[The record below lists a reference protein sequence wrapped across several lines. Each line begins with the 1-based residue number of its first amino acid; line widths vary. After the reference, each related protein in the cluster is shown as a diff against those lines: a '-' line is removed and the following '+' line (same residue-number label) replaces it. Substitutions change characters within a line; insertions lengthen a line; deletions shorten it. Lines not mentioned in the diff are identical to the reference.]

1 MGRWTGMSGVLAFA
15 SAVTA
20 EPSLCAADSD
30 EALMARIAAGDERAF
45 ERLLSRHLDR
55 IHHYLGRLT
64 GHWAECDDLAQ
75 ETFIKVWLKARSFR
89 PGRVRVT
96 TWLHR
101 IAHNVAVDFLRKAGR
116 ATRAE
121 ASEPARD
128 EAGPDALGQQAEE
141 RQRLHEALSALPENQ
156 RSAILLRH
164 QQGLSNPETAAV
176 LGTSVRAVESL
187 LSRGRRRLRALM
199 DQPGNVRS
207 RERVS

>member
-1 MGRWTGMSGVLAFA
+1 MSGALAIA
-15 SAVTA
+15 NAVA
-20 EPSLCAADSD
+20 VEPQLSADSD
-30 EALMARIAAGDERAF
+30 ETLMAQIAGGDEQAF
-45 ERLLSRHLDR
+45 ERLLSRNLDG

-75 ETFIKVWLKARSFR
+75 ETFIKVWLKARTFR

-116 ATRAE
+116 AARVE

-141 RQRLHEALSALPENQ
+141 RQRLHDALSALPESQ

-164 QQGLSNPETAAV
+164 QQGLSNPDVAAV
-176 LGTSVRAVESL
+176 LGLSVRAVESL
-187 LSRGRRRLRALM
+187 LSRGRRRLRALIG
-199 DQPGNVRS
+199 QSGGAGNQ
-207 RERVS
+207 ERTL